1 MGKKPIYLSL
11 QKELSWYLS
20 TLKYLQEGIEMV
32 KQQREI
38 VEVPLDLSINLIPPK
53 KKRI

>member
-1 MGKKPIYLSL
+1 MGKKQLTQSL
-11 QKELSWYLS
+11 HEELAWNLS

-38 VEVPLDLSINLIPPK
+38 IELPLDLSIT
-53 KKRI
+53 